1 MQLWKRS
8 EVSKQAKNLCNLLSL
23 VNIQSYIN
31 RKDNFNSTKCRGFP
45 DYWIDY
51 ELESQGRF
59 HKCCAEL
66 VLS

>member
-45 DYWIDY
+45 DY
-51 ELESQGRF
+51 
-59 HKCCAEL
+59 
-66 VLS
+66 